1 MKAWQKKDLAK
12 EETPDISQSIE
23 SMADWRK
30 RHAFL
35 FKTIAFILIFAFI
48 LHDITLA
55 QGGTPIWR
63 ASKPDIK
70 INGRTSL
77 NGIKI
82 PYEAGTTQDV
92 FSNGGDEVI
101 INIQDAHASL
111 SAQQSIVK
119 ILQTLA
125 TNYDLD
131 LIALEGAEG
140 PVDISLLRT
149 FPDPEIRKET
159 AEYLMRKGKMSAGE
173 FFSVVSEKPI
183 KLYGIENNA
192 LYKQNVE
199 ALERVMA
206 GKIESLKNIGAIL
219 RTLGALES
227 RVYSKDLKQLNKNS
241 ILHHD
246 GKLAFTSHWDFI
258 SKLARRNNIEIVI
271 FENLSKLLKSIDLE
285 KEIDFRKA
293 NEERKLLIDELSKVL
308 PKRELEK
315 LVLESLSFKM
325 GKISQAE
332 FHQYLVRL
340 SEDIEISPEPYSNLI
355 KFTRYITVYEDIDLI
370 ALFQ

>member
-1 MKAWQKKDLAK
+1 MKAWRKRDLAK
-12 EETPDISQSIE
+12 DTPDISQSIE
-23 SMADWRK
+23 GMADLRK

-35 FKTIAFILIFAFI
+35 FKTIALILIFAFI

-55 QGGTPIWR
+55 QGGTPIWHQ
-63 ASKPDIK
+63 SKPDIK
-70 INGRTSL
+70 INGRIGL

-92 FSNGGDEVI
+92 FSNGGDEVV

-140 PVDISLLRT
+140 PIDISLLRT

-173 FFSVVSEKPI
+173 FFSIVSEKPI

-192 LYKQNVE
+192 
-199 ALERVMA
+199 
-206 GKIESLKNIGAIL
+206 
-219 RTLGALES
+219 
-227 RVYSKDLKQLNKNS
+227 
-241 ILHHD
+241 
-246 GKLAFTSHWDFI
+246 
-258 SKLARRNNIEIVI
+258 
-271 FENLSKLLKSIDLE
+271 
-285 KEIDFRKA
+285 
-293 NEERKLLIDELSKVL
+293 
-308 PKRELEK
+308 
-315 LVLESLSFKM
+315 
-325 GKISQAE
+325 
-332 FHQYLVRL
+332 
-340 SEDIEISPEPYSNLI
+340 
-355 KFTRYITVYEDIDLI
+355 
-370 ALFQ
+370 